1 MESGGRMRASWQ
13 SARSWVSPCCLFWLE
28 EQFARGEDKKSITEA
43 RGRLHGR
50 RVLCYVFNHIWALKK
65 PSKEHVG
72 RGANLGN
79 GLRRARLGAVALLLT
94 LAGCVTVENTLSQS
108 DVADMKLTG
117 VAVNVDP
124 GAMVIWE
131 DGLRAYAAAKGVPDD
146 QIMGFARTPEAKAY
160 VQNALAA
167 RVKAGVERVM
177 AGTLIGRRPVRLDV
191 TVRSFE
197 IAGPL
202 MSILI
207 GGGRG
212 MTADATLVDAR
223 TGAVI
228 ISSPKESVALPA
240 GSGLLG
246 TAIQAA
252 IDSSSDQSVTDKVIA
267 TFGQDYRR
275 WLLRETS

>member
-1 MESGGRMRASWQ
+1 LGTFLKP
-13 SARSWVSPCCLFWLE
+13 V
-28 EQFARGEDKKSITEA
+28 
-43 RGRLHGR
+43 
-50 RVLCYVFNHIWALKK
+50 RVAAL
-65 PSKEHVG
+65 G
-72 RGANLGN
+72 
-79 GLRRARLGAVALLLT
+79 VALA
-94 LAGCVTVENTLSQS
+94 LAGCVTVENSLTQN
-108 DVADMKLTG
+108 DIADMKLTG

-124 GAMVIWE
+124 AAMIIWE

-146 QIMGFARTPEAKAY
+146 QIMGIARTPEAKAY
-160 VQNALAA
+160 VQNALAV

-177 AGTLIGRRPVRLDV
+177 AGTLIGRRPVRLEV
-191 TVRSFE
+191 TVRNFQ
-197 IAGPL
+197 IAGPM

-228 ISSPKESVALPA
+228 ITSPKESVALPA

-246 TAIQAA
+246 AAVQAA
-252 IDSSSDQSVTDKVIA
+252 IDSGSEQSVTDKVIG
-267 TFGQDYRR
+267 TFGQDYRH

>member
-1 MESGGRMRASWQ
+1 VLYILLRL
-13 SARSWVSPCCLFWLE
+13 ARI
-28 EQFARGEDKKSITEA
+28 A
-43 RGRLHGR
+43 
-50 RVLCYVFNHIWALKK
+50 AL
-65 PSKEHVG
+65 
-72 RGANLGN
+72 
-79 GLRRARLGAVALLLT
+79 AVAL
-94 LAGCVTVENTLSQS
+94 AFVGCVTVENSLSQI
-108 DVADMKLTG
+108 DIADMKLTG
-117 VAVNVDP
+117 VTVNVDP
-124 GAMVIWE
+124 GALIIWE

-146 QIMGFARTPEAKAY
+146 QIMGIARTPEAKAY

-177 AGTLIGRRPVRLDV
+177 AGSLIGRRPVRLDV
-191 TVRSFE
+191 TVRHFE

-202 MSILI
+202 MSILV

-228 ISSPKESVALPA
+228 ITSPKESVALPA

-246 TAIQAA
+246 TAVQAA
-252 IDSSSDQSVTDKVIA
+252 IDSSSDQSVTDKVIG